1 VRKLFVCAAI
11 ACLPALFG
19 QRLEWRQTLVEK
31 IRESAADLGDADVL
45 NRTLYSSMRPD
56 ELGLELCAQMVDAA
70 ERRAAR
76 VEEKMESVRQLVQ
89 EGVLARNELKLLEE
103 ELEERRR
110 TLELARSRAEFI
122 RQLADM
128 AQLEAALALS
138 QEDEDSRPL
147 QERFGGSGYFS
158 LAQFRQIDDA
168 FRRQFGRALP
178 VSAQGETAFHR
189 RLGLDHRGRV
199 DVALLPDSPEGAWLR
214 QWLEREQIP
223 YYAFRSAVRGKA
235 SAAHIHIGP
244 PSPRLRVAD

>member
-1 VRKLFVCAAI
+1 MRKLFVCAAI

-19 QRLEWRQTLVEK
+19 QRLEWRQTVVEK

-56 ELGLELCAQMVDAA
+56 ELGLELCDQMVDAA
-70 ERRAAR
+70 QRRAAR

-147 QERFGGSGYFS
+147 QERFDGNGYFTH
-158 LAQFRQIDDA
+158 AQFRKIDEA

-223 YYAFRSAVRGKA
+223 YYAFRGAVRGKA

-244 PSPRLRVAD
+244 PSPRLRMAD

>member
-19 QRLEWRQTLVEK
+19 QRLEWRQTVVEK

-56 ELGLELCAQMVDAA
+56 ELGLELCDQMVDAA
-70 ERRAAR
+70 QRRAAR

-147 QERFGGSGYFS
+147 QERFDGNGYFTH
-158 LAQFRQIDDA
+158 AQFRKIDEA

-223 YYAFRSAVRGKA
+223 YYAFRGAVRGKA

-244 PSPRLRVAD
+244 PSPRLRMAD

>member
-1 VRKLFVCAAI
+1 MRKLFVCAAI